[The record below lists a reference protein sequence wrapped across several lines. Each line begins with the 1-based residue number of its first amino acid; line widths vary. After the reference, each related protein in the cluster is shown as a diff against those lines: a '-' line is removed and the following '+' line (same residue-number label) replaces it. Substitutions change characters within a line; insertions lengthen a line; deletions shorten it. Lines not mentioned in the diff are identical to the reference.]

1 MTLLVR
7 ESIRHAGGFPFA
19 IGQKRPQRV
28 KGAYRMKTGFEI
40 FLIAAEELSISRAA
54 QKAFVTQQCV
64 SDHIKRLE
72 KEYGVE
78 LFERKP
84 KFRLTP
90 AGEIMRHSLWNIQI
104 MEKSMSSSLEDIA
117 RGERGKFTLGIS
129 TSRAPIIMPGVL
141 SRYYQMFPNVNI
153 SFCVEDT
160 PILEERLLRGDI
172 DLFIGINTDPH
183 QDFYVEVLAP
193 DEIMLIISSGL
204 LHRFFEPA
212 EIKRMATAGVDMTR
226 FTNIPFTLSF
236 KTGKV
241 NRVIQEYLNYY
252 NLQLNVVYNI
262 SDSET
267 QIMLCAAGICASLCP
282 RMLLSS
288 AHRHNLTCEEP
299 DKLYMLP
306 IKNLDRRLHIDLV
319 SHRNVV
325 QPLYIR
331 EFMQIL
337 REEVGK
343 IACESFDR

>member
-1 MTLLVR
+1 M
-7 ESIRHAGGFPFA
+7 
-19 IGQKRPQRV
+19 
-28 KGAYRMKTGFEI
+28 
-40 FLIAAEELSISRAA
+40 
-54 QKAFVTQQCV
+54 
-64 SDHIKRLE
+64 
-72 KEYGVE
+72 
-78 LFERKP
+78 
-84 KFRLTP
+84 
-90 AGEIMRHSLWNIQI
+90 
-104 MEKSMSSSLEDIA
+104 
-117 RGERGKFTLGIS
+117 
-129 TSRAPIIMPGVL
+129 
-141 SRYYQMFPNVNI
+141 
-153 SFCVEDT
+153 
-160 PILEERLLRGDI
+160 
-172 DLFIGINTDPH
+172 
-183 QDFYVEVLAP
+183 
-193 DEIMLIISSGL
+193 
-204 LHRFFEPA
+204 
-212 EIKRMATAGVDMTR
+212 
-226 FTNIPFTLSF
+226 
-236 KTGKV
+236 